1 MKVNNGDNSRS
12 FGSRKDT
19 YNNVCGKSSHSNEPQ
34 IKNLES
40 QNYQYH
46 RFSQI
51 ASQNPKSSIAT
62 TSRNQKAFPKGVN
75 LQDNSQRSLVES
87 QGSNNDC
94 CNCYKRLEIEFR
106 KQHSLEN
113 TIEEYMVVNRKLHNI
128 LKQEKQKFF
137 DLQKKHSGCSK
148 KNSKLKEIVHK
159 LESDKKQI
167 CEKWVKLSSKNKID
181 TIAKEKYT

>member
-1 MKVNNGDNSRS
+1 
-12 FGSRKDT
+12 
-19 YNNVCGKSSHSNEPQ
+19 
-34 IKNLES
+34 
-40 QNYQYH
+40 
-46 RFSQI
+46 
-51 ASQNPKSSIAT
+51 
-62 TSRNQKAFPKGVN
+62 
-75 LQDNSQRSLVES
+75 
-87 QGSNNDC
+87 
-94 CNCYKRLEIEFR
+94 
-106 KQHSLEN
+106 
-113 TIEEYMVVNRKLHNI
+113 MVVNRKLHNI